1 MKRVIVL
8 TLLTVVMASCAHK
21 RKTQDLDFDDVPVTK
36 KSSSSKKTEKSGAK
50 PEASPAELSRN
61 SGIVVD
67 PQDLA
72 ALDRMT
78 KAVEL
83 YVHKGD
89 KKEFTAL
96 CKDKRFDCYVADKF
110 FPAKKKKTAR
120 AIPPYASGSKMG
132 LQGEERVQVRYE
144 FYP

>member
-1 MKRVIVL
+1 MKHFVVL
-8 TLLTVVMASCAHK
+8 TLLTLMMVSCAHK
-21 RKTQDLDFDDVPVTK
+21 KTQDLDFDDAPVA
-36 KSSSSKKTEKSGAK
+36 KKTSSAKKIDKPGAK

-72 ALDRMT
+72 VLDRMT

-83 YVHKGD
+83 YVHKGS

>member
-1 MKRVIVL
+1 MKKILVL
-8 TLLTVVMASCAHK
+8 ISLMLMMASCAHK
-21 RKTQDLDFDDVPVTK
+21 RTQDLDFDDAPATK
-36 KSSSSKKTEKSGAK
+36 KTSAAKKTDKSGAK
-50 PEASPAELSRN
+50 SEASPAELARH

-72 ALDRMT
+72 ALERMT

-89 KKEFTAL
+89 KKEFSAL

-110 FPAKKKKTAR
+110 FPAKKKKIAR
-120 AIPPYASGSKMG
+120 AVPPYASGSKMG

>member
-50 PEASPAELSRN
+50 PEAS
-61 SGIVVD
+61 GIVVD

-78 KAVEL
+78 KAAEL

>member
-1 MKRVIVL
+1 MKRVLIL
-8 TLLTVVMASCAHK
+8 TLLTLTMASCAHK
-21 RKTQDLDFDDVPVTK
+21 KTQDLDFDDAPTTKRSATK
-36 KSSSSKKTEKSGAK
+36 KADKSGAK
-50 PEASPAELSRN
+50 AESSSAETARN

-72 ALDRMT
+72 VLERMT

-83 YVHKGD
+83 YVHKGN
-89 KKEFTAL
+89 KKEFTVL
-96 CKDKRFDCYVADKF
+96 CKDKRFDCYVAEKL

-120 AIPPYASGSKMG
+120 AVPPYASGSKMG